1 MTQGSPIF
9 ADEPW
14 GFLLSGGFLPAVEA
28 NVDGAG
34 TPRILTPLN
43 SKPPRWVDGAGFA
56 PKAGMAFRWMGKG
69 FQAWHVP
76 CSNAARE
83 GRHDVEL
90 RWTIDHGDARALTQR
105 DLLHR
110 PPDGA
115 EAHHTDALHLDALIN
130 WMVHTFQELG
140 HTELEKDDSDTPAM
154 VRRTWGKAQEI
165 WIDPK
170 SDEPRMELIIKMAQ
184 DRKLVLAL
192 HAIGV
197 SPRRILIRVRELTP
211 VGRVQEMDPACIRHY
226 AKLPG
231 NSPVQ
236 KAGARQ
242 LLLAVQR
249 RPSFDTLE
257 NKVAAWTMAA
267 LQKRAESWRRKQ
279 TKVALT
285 GTRAR
290 AVGQLAKENQ
300 QLLESENLVDIKHA
314 GLVHPATANYPLSM
328 EPRYKLAYKAYR
340 ELLRYQKIKDD
351 AWTWRRPLWS
361 ETVGQLVNCCLLRL
375 WPDATLS
382 TPFYRKEADRG
393 RWLAAQASAGP
404 FKTPWGHAYL
414 IDSHDLESASAAS
427 LQSMLSDE
435 SSLLASLGATGC
447 DLALWWPD
455 RSAILPIWATLWTD
469 DASRW
474 QASLPRAGQALAKY
488 AAQPNIP
495 VKHIGGLLVTAH
507 AQADSAMTSA
517 DQSSGKTVHGL
528 RMPMN
533 TGLLEAEAF
542 AQVISSLNK
551 SLQASTEALFR

>member
-1 MTQGSPIF
+1 MSSAGTIF

-34 TPRILTPLN
+34 TPRVLTALD
-43 SKPPRWVDGAGFA
+43 SKPPRWVDGAGLA
-56 PKAGMAFRWMGKG
+56 PKAGMAFRWKG
-69 FQAWHVP
+69 QDFQAWHVP

-90 RWTIDHGDARALTQR
+90 RWSIDHGNARALTQR

-115 EAHHTDALHLDALIN
+115 EAHQTDALHLDALIN

-140 HTELEKDDSDTPAM
+140 HAELAEEDADTPAM
-154 VRRTWGKAQEI
+154 VRRTWEKAQEI

-197 SPRRILIRVRELTP
+197 SPRRILIRVREPTP

-414 IDSHDLESASAAS
+414 IDSHDLENSSPEALAA
-427 LQSMLSDE
+427 MLSSDG
-435 SSLLASLGATGC
+435 SLLSNIGATGC

-455 RSAILPIWATLWTD
+455 KSAVLPIWATLWTRD
-469 DASRW
+469 SASW
-474 QASLPRAGQALAKY
+474 EATLPRAGEALGRY
-488 AAQPNIP
+488 AAQSTSPIR
-495 VKHIGGLLVTAH
+495 HLGGLIITAH
-507 AQADSAMTSA
+507 AATEKSAVST
-517 DQSSGKTVHGL
+517 DQSSGRTIHGI
-528 RMPMN
+528 RYPMQA
-533 TGLLEAEAF
+533 GLLDPTAF
-542 AQVISSLNK
+542 AQSIDTLNASLKLSS
-551 SLQASTEALFR
+551 EALFR

>member
-1 MTQGSPIF
+1 MTQGNAIF
-9 ADEPW
+9 TDEPW
-14 GFLLSGGFLPAVEA
+14 GFLLPGGFLPAVTA

-34 TPRILTPLN
+34 TPRVLTPLD

-56 PKAGMAFRWMGKG
+56 PKAGVAFRWMGKD

-76 CSNAARE
+76 CSNVARE
-83 GRHDVEL
+83 GQHDVEL
-90 RWTIDHGDARALTQR
+90 RWSIEHGEPKSLTQR
-105 DLLHR
+105 GLLHR
-110 PPDGA
+110 PPDRVDGHQT
-115 EAHHTDALHLDALIN
+115 EALHLDALIN
-130 WMVHTFQELG
+130 WMVHSFQELG
-140 HTELEKDDSDTPAM
+140 HTEAGEEDADTPSM
-154 VRRTWGKAQEI
+154 IRRTWEMAQEK
-165 WIDPK
+165 WVTRK
-170 SDEPRMELIIKMAQ
+170 SDEPLMELIIKMAQ
-184 DRKLVLAL
+184 DRNLLRAL
-192 HAIGV
+192 HAIGE
-197 SPRRILIRVRELTP
+197 SPRRILIRVREQTP
-211 VGRVQEMDPACIRHY
+211 VGRVQEMDPVCIRHY

-279 TKVALT
+279 TKVALG

-290 AVGQLAKENQ
+290 AVGQLAKDSQ

-314 GLVHPATANYPLSM
+314 GLAHPATANYPLSM
-328 EPRYKLAYKAYR
+328 EPRYKLVYKAYR
-340 ELLRYQKIKDD
+340 ELLRYQKLKDD

-382 TPFYRKEADRG
+382 TPFYRKEGDRG
-393 RWLAAQASAGP
+393 RWLAAQSSAGP
-404 FKTPWGHAYL
+404 FKTPWGQAYL
-414 IDSHDLESASAAS
+414 VDSHDLESAQPEALKS
-427 LQSMLSDE
+427 LLADE
-435 SSLLASLGATGC
+435 SSPLSSLGATGC

-455 RSAILPIWATLWTD
+455 KAAVLPIWATLWTD
-469 DASRW
+469 DARRW

-495 VKHIGGLLVTAH
+495 VKHISGLLVTAH
-507 AQADSAMTSA
+507 AQADQAVALVDRSA
-517 DQSSGKTVHGL
+517 GKTIHGL
-528 RMPMN
+528 RLPMN
-533 TGLLEAEAF
+533 IGLLETEAF
-542 AQVISSLNK
+542 AQVIASLHK
-551 SLQASTEALFR
+551 SLQASAEALFR